1 MFKSMLP
8 RLAKAGAVTSL
19 ALLVAACGQEEVV
32 EKQVRPAIFVQPVP
46 SGGVLETYPGEV
58 RARYEPELAFRI
70 GGKVA
75 RRLVEVGERVK
86 KDQPLAELSAED
98 VNLRL
103 QAAQAQLAAAEADM
117 SLARSER
124 DRYGKL
130 VSRQLVSRSQFENAE
145 NVYKAAAARV
155 KQMRAELDVAKNQN
169 DYAILRSPSDGVISR
184 RLVES
189 GQVVGAGQT
198 VFTLATD
205 GEREVSINLPEQG
218 IEAFKLG
225 QEVGVELWT
234 KPGKRFIGKLRE
246 LAPAA
251 DPVTRTYAAR
261 VAFSD
266 NQVPAELGQSAR
278 VYFLIGESAGLA
290 VPLSAVSAEE
300 GAAYVFVLDAQTSTV
315 KKTPVRLGAF
325 SERLVPVLEGLSAA
339 DYVVAA
345 GVQLLRDGLEVK
357 PIDRENRPLNVSG
370 PATVGEE

>member
-86 KDQPLAELSAED
+86 KDQALAELSAED

-300 GAAYVFVLDAQTSTV
+300 GAAYVFVLDTQTSTV

-345 GVQLLRDGLEVK
+345 GVQLLRDGLAVK

>member
-86 KDQPLAELSAED
+86 KDQALAELSAED

-278 VYFLIGESAGLA
+278 VYFLMGESAGLA

-325 SERLVPVLEGLSAA
+325 SERLVPVLEGLNAA

-357 PIDRENRPLNVSG
+357 PIDRENRPLNISG

>member
-86 KDQPLAELSAED
+86 KDQALAELSAED

-345 GVQLLRDGLEVK
+345 GVQLLRDGLAVK
-357 PIDRENRPLNVSG
+357 PIDRENRPLNISG

>member
-86 KDQPLAELSAED
+86 KDQALAELSAED

-278 VYFLIGESAGLA
+278 VYFLMGESAGLA

-357 PIDRENRPLNVSG
+357 PIDRENRPLNISG

>member
-8 RLAKAGAVTSL
+8 RLVKAGAVTSL

-86 KDQPLAELSAED
+86 KDQALAELSAED

-357 PIDRENRPLNVSG
+357 PIDRENRPLNISG

>member
-1 MFKSMLP
+1 MFKPMLP
-8 RLAKAGAVTSL
+8 RLIKAGAVTSL
-19 ALLVAACGQEEVV
+19 ALLLAACGQEEVV
-32 EKQVRPAIFVQPVP
+32 EKQIRPAIFVQPVP

-124 DRYGKL
+124 DRYSKL
-130 VSRQLVSRSQFENAE
+130 VTRQLVSRSQFENAE

-169 DYAILRSPSDGVISR
+169 DYAILRSPSDGLISR

-266 NQVPAELGQSAR
+266 NQVPTELGQSAR
-278 VYFLIGESAGLA
+278 VYFLMGESAGLA

-315 KKTPVRLGAF
+315 KKTPVRLGVF
-325 SERLVPVLEGLSAA
+325 GERLVPVLEGLSAA

-357 PIDRENRPLNVSG
+357 PIDRENRPLNISG

>member
-8 RLAKAGAVTSL
+8 RLVKAGAVTSL

-86 KDQPLAELSAED
+86 KDQALAELSAED

-278 VYFLIGESAGLA
+278 VYFLMGESAGLA

-357 PIDRENRPLNVSG
+357 PIDRENRPLNISG

>member
-86 KDQPLAELSAED
+86 KDQALAELSAED

>member
-19 ALLVAACGQEEVV
+19 ALLVAACGQEEAV

-86 KDQPLAELSAED
+86 KDQALAELSAED

-278 VYFLIGESAGLA
+278 VYFLMGESAGLA

-325 SERLVPVLEGLSAA
+325 SERLVPVLEGLNAA

-357 PIDRENRPLNVSG
+357 PIDRENRPLNISG

>member
-8 RLAKAGAVTSL
+8 RLVKAGAVTSL

-86 KDQPLAELSAED
+86 KDQALAELSAED